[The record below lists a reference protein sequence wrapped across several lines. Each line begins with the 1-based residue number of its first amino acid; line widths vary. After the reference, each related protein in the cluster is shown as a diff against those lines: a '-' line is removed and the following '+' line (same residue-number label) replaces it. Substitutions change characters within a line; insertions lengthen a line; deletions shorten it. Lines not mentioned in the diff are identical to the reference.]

1 MEEGRAVE
9 LGAEADL
16 AVEVGVEVDHVVEVG
31 AVVDPGLS
39 LFKNLL

>member
-16 AVEVGVEVDHVVEVG
+16 AVELGVGVDHVVEVG